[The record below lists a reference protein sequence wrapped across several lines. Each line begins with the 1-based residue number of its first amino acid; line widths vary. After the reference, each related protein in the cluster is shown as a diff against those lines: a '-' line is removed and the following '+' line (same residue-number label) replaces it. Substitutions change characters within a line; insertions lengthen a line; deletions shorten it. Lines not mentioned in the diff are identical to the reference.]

1 MTIRPL
7 QRVRIKPEYANRV
20 GIDLHGYAIS
30 GTVLI
35 VTGMVGDAAIVAVGF
50 GIEHARHPIDADWLE
65 PVEQRNIDAESTP

>member
-7 QRVRIKPEYANRV
+7 QRVRIKPEHANRV

-35 VTGMVGDAAIVAVGF
+35 VTGMIDAVVIVALGLDPA
-50 GIEHARHPIDADWLE
+50 HARHPIAADWLE
-65 PVEQRNIDAESTP
+65 PVEQRNIDAESAL